1 MHLQSFPGPVHDS
14 WGHPRHNLPA
24 GEAVPVRGARLG
36 VSLHLIPEK
45 KKKFIF
51 LNFINPG
58 AEFPQLSARADR
70 GGRPP
75 HASGS
80 AQGLPVAGGGG
91 KVPTGCLTHL
101 SPPKKYLKKYSFKS
115 SPFDCRRFPSSILRR
130 DQKKQ
135 HRSPTKLKP
144 NTDACYVVTRL

>member
-91 KVPTGCLTHL
+91 KVPTGGLTHL
-101 SPPKKYLKKYSFKS
+101 SPPKNITLNQVLLIADDFPYQFFAVTKKSNT
-115 SPFDCRRFPSSILRR
+115 DRRPSSNRT
-130 DQKKQ
+130 QM
-135 HRSPTKLKP
+135 H
-144 NTDACYVVTRL
+144 AM